1 MAEASRLQTGVCDA
15 FVLGIIDPMNRID
28 RETARRTDQIAIHDY
43 GMTAS
48 LLMENAGRGCAEFIE
63 RHGFR
68 QVLVLCGKGNNAGDG
83 FVIAR
88 QLAIAGI
95 PSETLIFAQPDS
107 FKGAAAIQLEILQSL
122 SLVHRYINDE
132 RTLDRYQQ
140 ASETPP
146 DCIVDCLL
154 GTGGQGNP
162 RPMFATAISW
172 VHTQPAVRIA
182 IDIPT
187 GLDCNSGE
195 PGQPTFKA
203 DHTLTMVAE
212 KTGFTN
218 PSAIPYLGQVHVIH
232 IGIPPQVIL
241 KAMAEKRPETM

>member
-1 MAEASRLQTGVCDA
+1 
-15 FVLGIIDPMNRID
+15 MNRID
-28 RETARRTDQIAIHDY
+28 RETARRTDQIAIDQY
-43 GMTAS
+43 GMTAN

-63 RHGFR
+63 QHGFR
-68 QVLVLCGKGNNAGDG
+68 QVLLLCGKGNNAGDG

-107 FKGAAAIQLEILQSL
+107 FEDAAAIQLHILQSL
-122 SLVHRYINDE
+122 QLSHRYIDNE
-132 RTLDRYQQ
+132 QALHRYHQ
-140 ASETPP
+140 ASVTQP

-162 RPMFATAISW
+162 RSMFAAAISW
-172 VHTQPAVRIA
+172 VHAQPAVRIA
-182 IDIPT
+182 IDIPS

-212 KTGFTN
+212 KTGFAN
-218 PSAIPYLGQVHVIH
+218 QSALPYLGQVHIIH
-232 IGIPPQVIL
+232 IGIPAQIVL
-241 KAMAEKRPETM
+241 EAMAAKQSETLER